1 MSVEDDV
8 PKTRDSRVTRYGT
21 AFTAEA
27 MVTFALL
34 AGVAFHDRYYRAH
47 VHCHCNSAV
56 GLCKARGLGHGAAS
70 WRMRVRTAVGI
81 ATPVCMHGAG
91 NDQQTDH

>member
-21 AFTAEA
+21 ASAAEA
-27 MVTFALL
+27 MVTLALL
-34 AGVAFHDRYYRAH
+34 TGVDFHDRYHRAH

-56 GLCKARGLGHGAAS
+56 GLRNARGFRHGPTS
-70 WRMRVRTAVGI
+70 WRMRVRTAISI

-91 NDQQTDH
+91 DDQQADH